1 MGMNLVFDSSES
13 RILVAMSG
21 SRCPR
26 VDPSSAKINAETL
39 TAALDNEAAN
49 ATSTRLPFGRSLALA
64 A

>member
-26 VDPSSAKINAETL
+26 VDPSSAKINAENNEGENSL
-39 TAALDNEAAN
+39 VAAL
-49 ATSTRLPFGRSLALA
+49 RSLVPANNNVELA
-64 A
+64 MAA

>member
-26 VDPSSAKINAETL
+26 VDPSSAKINAENKL
-39 TAALDNEAAN
+39 AAALFAEEASAF
-49 ATSTRLPFGRSLALA
+49 SPQLALA